1 MCYLKLGHDC
11 PLDILSNLLFY
22 FPFDEVSTG
31 SVTTSLSDKY
41 GVWIYDSVRVFEY
54 LVALPKVR

>member
-41 GVWIYDSVRVFEY
+41 GV
-54 LVALPKVR
+54 